1 MKLII
6 SLNLYGNFGV
16 PLNNFKPKFVAALSL
31 PVWPFL
37 FFVFFFSVVSS
48 EESSRNLLFVAALS
62 ERNFVV
68 FHIRPN

>member
-37 FFVFFFSVVSS
+37 FFVFFF
-48 EESSRNLLFVAALS
+48 LLFRRKKAREIYFLS
-62 ERNFVV
+62 PLCPREILLFS
-68 FHIRPN
+68 I